1 MAKKPVKTNAT
12 FDRSK
17 EETIRALVQA
27 LTAAGLTVRREELKR
42 GPGWRAVSG
51 VCRLASGKII
61 FLDRTTRQDEQ
72 IEFLVGRFQQF
83 RVIPSET
90 LLAAVPESVR
100 HLLEGRVVTE
110 AA

>member
-1 MAKKPVKTNAT
+1 MAKKPVRANAT

-27 LTAAGLTVRREELKR
+27 LASAGMTVRREELKR

-51 VCRLASGKII
+51 VCRLASSKIV
-61 FLDRTTRQDEQ
+61 FLDRSTRQDEQ
-72 IEFLVGRFQQF
+72 IEFLVGRFHQF
-83 RVIPSET
+83 QVVPSPT

-100 HLLEGRVVTE
+100 HLLEGRAVTE